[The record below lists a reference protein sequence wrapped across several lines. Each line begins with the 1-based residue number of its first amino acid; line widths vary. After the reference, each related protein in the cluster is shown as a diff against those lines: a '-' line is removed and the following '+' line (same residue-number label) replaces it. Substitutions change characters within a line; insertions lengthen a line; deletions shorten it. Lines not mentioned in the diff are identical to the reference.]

1 MSKGRIAI
9 LEDDATLSEALKE
22 AFTRDGY
29 EVFISGDGSDIT
41 DYIAKN
47 TIQALIVDCLLP
59 GESGVDFVT
68 GLRKKYPASILD
80 VILMSGLFTDAGFV
94 KDSIRST
101 QAIAFLKKPFELS
114 EMIKLVKPLTVTTSV
129 SEAEVS
135 PRKALYLLFNK
146 SKVTLRE
153 KRRAIEA
160 LEEIHGFDLP
170 FLYSLLV
177 ETQATGHLNIIG
189 EKGEL
194 SGISFSQ
201 GKIVAVDIVDQ
212 ETYLGKLLLEAGFI
226 HPDDLNEA
234 LNAKSSKR
242 LGERLIH
249 DNLLSP
255 HAFNIALANQMSIR
269 LSRTIVDAK
278 IKVNFVATEVELT
291 HPHIDSE
298 ALTLF
303 LHDWI
308 ASKITPTWLKDH
320 YLQWGDYGLYKS
332 PSLTLDHPILKMPL
346 LANFSGIVE
355 HFTLGNSLNQSM
367 EGKKYPEETAYK
379 AMHLLL
385 TKGFVVFSEKP
396 VVVDSGERL
405 KTLKKLGA
413 QLNGL
418 NKLEA
423 LDLMARVTAASES
436 EPQIV
441 YEEFK
446 KILGPEPSPKDK
458 ELFQAFQQLKKL
470 TDEVYAFSKSGNRDR
485 MREEIA
491 KSEIEMKMKAASQYD
506 DAKNFLQKS
515 QFTSALA
522 ILNKVAALEPN
533 MEKIRLYTSWAKLA
547 SVDSQ
552 ATKAQRIKEVE
563 MDLMQ
568 VPPEEKYDALYS
580 FVMGLLAKAKGDTA
594 AAKKF
599 FEKATHLDNNF
610 LPPRRELAQIQS
622 KNAPQKDMMNRD
634 LKDLVS
640 GFFKK
645 K

>member
-1 MSKGRIAI
+1 
-9 LEDDATLSEALKE
+9 LEDDATLGEALKE

-29 EVFISGDGSDIT
+29 EVFISGNGNDVT
-41 DYIAKN
+41 EYISKN

-59 GESGVDFVT
+59 GESGVDYVA

-94 KDSIRST
+94 KDSLRST
-101 QAIAFLKKPFELS
+101 QALAFLKKPFELS
-114 EMIKLVKPLTVTTSV
+114 EITKLVKPMAAGPGAQDV
-129 SEAEVS
+129 EVS

-146 SKVTLRE
+146 PKVTLRE

-177 ETQATGHLNIIG
+177 ETQATGHLNIVG
-189 EKGEL
+189 EKGEV

-212 ETYLGKLLLEAGFI
+212 ETFLGKLLLEAGYI

-234 LNAKSSKR
+234 LNVTSSKR
-242 LGERLIH
+242 LGERLIQG
-249 DNLLSP
+249 NLLSP

-291 HPHIDSE
+291 HPHVDSE
-298 ALTLF
+298 ALTVF

-308 ASKITPTWLKDH
+308 ASKITPAWLKAH
-320 YLQWGDYGLYKS
+320 YLQWGDYGLYRS
-332 PSLTLDHPILKMPL
+332 PSLTMDHPILKMPL
-346 LANFSGIVE
+346 LANFSGIVDY
-355 HFTLGNSLNQSM
+355 FTKGNSLNQAM
-367 EGKKYPEETAYK
+367 EGKKFPEETAYK
-379 AMHLLL
+379 ALHLLL
-385 TKGFVVFSEKP
+385 TKGFMVFSEKP
-396 VVVDSGERL
+396 VVVDSTERL
-405 KTLKKLGA
+405 KTLKKLWA
-413 QLNGL
+413 QLSSL

-423 LDLMARVTAASES
+423 LDLMARVTASSES
-436 EPQIV
+436 EPQMV

-446 KILGPEPSPKDK
+446 KILGPEPSPKEK
-458 ELFQAFQQLKKL
+458 ELAQVFQQLKKL
-470 TDEVYAFSKSGNRDR
+470 TDEVYTFSKSGNRDR

-491 KSEIEMKMKAASQYD
+491 KSEVEMKMKAASQYD
-506 DAKNFLQKS
+506 DAKNLLQKS
-515 QFTSALA
+515 QFSSALT
-522 ILNKVAALEPN
+522 ILNKVSVLEPN
-533 MEKIRLYTSWAKLA
+533 MEKLRLYMSWARLA

-552 ATKAQRIKEVE
+552 SAKAQRIKEVE

-568 VPPEEKYDALYS
+568 VPPEEKYDALFS
-580 FVMGLLAKAKGDTA
+580 FVMGLLSKAKGDVS
-594 AAKKF
+594 AAKKY
-599 FEKATHLDNNF
+599 FEKATHLDANF

-622 KNAPQKDMMNRD
+622 RQAPQKDMMNRD